1 MVAIEKYKLLG
12 IVPVLH
18 SEYFYSNILRALHY
32 CPINYSH
39 MIKKPPFRKLRGYA
53 FDPSLSLNLDTAVI
67 NNITYKVRWEDKD
80 DPDPER
86 RLKPGPI
93 GEYLEVVDYDPTVD
107 KFYEPVNLD
116 HPYILAQ
123 DGLNP
128 SGSNPQFH
136 QQMVYAVAMTTIKN
150 FEAGLGRPVL
160 WSPRQVMMEERTNGN
175 PPEKKR
181 GPDVYVPTLRIYPHA
196 MREANAYYS
205 PQKKALLFG
214 YFSAQPADV
223 TLQMPDALTFTCLSH
238 DIIAHETTHAILD
251 GLHQSYTESSNPD
264 VLAFHEA
271 FADIVALFQHFTF
284 SDVLKN
290 QIAATRGD
298 LASQNLLGKLAQEF
312 GIAIGSYGSLRDAIG
327 SFDKETKTWKPK
339 EPNGDEYRT
348 VMEPH
353 ERGSILVAAIFEA
366 FISIYKNRV
375 SDLLR
380 IASNGSGILPQ
391 GQLSPDLV
399 SRMATEAGKT
409 AQHVLNMCIRALD
422 YCPPVDITFGDYL
435 RGIITADSDLIED
448 DNRDYRLAFIDA
460 FRKRGI
466 YPSGIKHLSIESL
479 AYSIPDTFG
488 IQGQINI
495 IVNFLREY
503 RSEILNEKRRSE
515 IFKINRKYIA
525 GQYDDDKPEIY
536 GLHRRLLQKFDNSF
550 DFEKL
555 TGLLFSEG
563 ARELGIGVSDAYG
576 NEGGDWPSVSVQSLH
591 LASRV
596 GPDGNQ
602 VNQIIVTLVQ
612 GAYVSISRNENNE
625 PTITPG
631 KKEGSTRVR
640 GGCTL
645 IFDLD
650 SLQLRYAI
658 SKPLLSLEKL
668 NDRIHQ
674 LDEGRCSALL
684 QHHQEMR
691 VSQSRFEAYF
701 GMGPSNAHNEPFCFL
716 HTH

>member
-1 MVAIEKYKLLG
+1 
-12 IVPVLH
+12 
-18 SEYFYSNILRALHY
+18 
-32 CPINYSH
+32 

-80 DPDPER
+80 DPDPEK

-93 GEYLEVVDYDPTVD
+93 GEYLEVIDYDPTVD
-107 KFYEPVNLD
+107 KFYEPVDLD

-160 WSPRQVMMEERTNGN
+160 WSPRRVMMEEETNGN
-175 PPEKKR
+175 PPKR
-181 GPDVYVPTLRIYPHA
+181 KRAPNVYVPTLRIYPHA

-214 YFSAQPADV
+214 YFSAQPADI
-223 TLQMPDALTFTCLSH
+223 TLQMPHNLTFTCLSH

-284 SDVLKN
+284 SDVLKS

-312 GIAIGSYGSLRDAIG
+312 GIAIGNYGSLRDAIG
-327 SFDKETKTWKPK
+327 SFDRKTKTWKPL
-339 EPNGDEYRT
+339 EPSGDEYRNST
-348 VMEPH
+348 EPH
-353 ERGSILVAAIFEA
+353 QRGSILISAIFEA
-366 FISIYKNRV
+366 FLSIYKNRI

-399 SRMATEAGKT
+399 NRMAGEAGKT

-435 RGIITADSDLIED
+435 RGIITADADLVED
-448 DNRDYRLAFIDA
+448 DSLDYRLAFIEA

-466 YPSGIKHLSIESL
+466 YPCGIKHLSVESL
-479 AYSIPDTFG
+479 TYSTPNTSR
-488 IQGQINI
+488 IQEQINI
-495 IVNFLREY
+495 IVEFLKGY
-503 RSEILNEKRRSE
+503 RGEILNEKRRRK
-515 IFKINRKYIA
+515 IFEINRKYIA
-525 GQYDDDKPEIY
+525 GQYDPDRTEFI
-536 GLHRRLLQKFDNSF
+536 GLHRRLLPKFDNSF

-555 TGLLFSEG
+555 IGLLYSEC
-563 ARELGIGVSDAYG
+563 ASELGISVSDAYG
-576 NEGGDWPSVSVQSLH
+576 GRDGNRPSVSIQSLH

-596 GPDGNQ
+596 GPNGNH

-612 GAYVSISRNENNE
+612 KAHVNISRSNTEY
-625 PTITPG
+625 IIVPG
-631 KKEGSTRVR
+631 KTNCSTRIY

-658 SKPLLSLEKL
+658 SKPLLNLKKL
-668 NDRIHQ
+668 NEGIHQ
-674 LDEGRCSALL
+674 LDEDRCIALF
-684 QHHQEMR
+684 QHHENMR
-691 VSQSRFEAYF
+691 IFQSRFEAYF
-701 GMGPSNAHNEPFCFL
+701 NTAPANSQNEPFRFL
-716 HTH
+716 HVH